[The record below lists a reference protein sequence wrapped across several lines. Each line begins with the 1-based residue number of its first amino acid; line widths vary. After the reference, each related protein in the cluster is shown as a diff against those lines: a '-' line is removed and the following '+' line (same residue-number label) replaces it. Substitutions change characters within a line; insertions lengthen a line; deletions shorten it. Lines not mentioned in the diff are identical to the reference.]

1 MKKFE
6 STIALCIIC
15 LLGVIFQHAYVN
27 EFPSH
32 THAWAQ
38 GDRYALSL
46 GFVENNLDFFHP
58 QTYVLNHQFPGNF
71 EVPSAERITAVNFP
85 IHDYIP
91 AIFMKLLH
99 SSAPWIFRIYI
110 LLYSFAALFFLFQ
123 LTQLLTKDFLKSLL
137 VLLFA
142 ACSPVFVYY
151 QSGFL
156 PTLPSL
162 ANAIIGLYFYVKYLQ
177 ESQSKNLNFALA
189 FLTLGALARTT
200 FLLPL
205 IAVFGLEVLRTMKKE
220 IAFKSIVQPFLIAA
234 ILLFASAAYES
245 TLQSTYGSLFLN
257 HLLPAQNLQEAKEI
271 IQYVYETWSLHY
283 FSKEQYFLFVLVLL
297 AALFLFFKKKT
308 NANKIQRQIALLA
321 GAYFLGCVLFA
332 IAMLQQFPAHD
343 YYFLDSFFLPIL
355 LVFILA
361 LSTLPTFN
369 HSPRIFSLA
378 LLLLSVPLV
387 ASALHTQ
394 TLKRESGSWDRVA
407 ATTLNF
413 QGSAE
418 FLDALKIKRD
428 ATILVLDA
436 YAPNIPFLLLRRKG
450 FAVLSTSKENLQ
462 KALQWNFDYIIVQ
475 NEFFVSDIFSNYPE
489 ILTRIKKIADNGKI
503 SVCALTPSKQD
514 LSDFIGLKN
523 KVPFLHEKINFDTV
537 PNMHWQNTESTT
549 AQAYSGKHSGLVTPT
564 MDYGI
569 SYKSSEI
576 KLLAKRGS
584 TLHVKAHFF
593 SNKPTTA
600 EIAVYIHSKGEN
612 IFYKTFALADL
623 LKTTKQWQKAEL
635 LIYLPQ
641 TSDAPC
647 EFGININNNQ
657 HDSLYYDDF
666 ELNLY

>member
-6 STIALCIIC
+6 SSIAICIIC

-27 EFPSH
+27 EFPSY

-38 GDRYALSL
+38 GDRYALAL

-91 AIFMKLLH
+91 AIFMKLFH
-99 SSAPWIFRIYI
+99 SSAPCIFRIYI

-123 LTQLLTKDFLKSLL
+123 LTQILTKDFYKSLF

-151 QSGFL
+151 QAGFL
-156 PTLPSL
+156 PTIPSL

-177 ESQSKNLNFALA
+177 EGKHKNLNAAVA
-189 FLTLGALARTT
+189 FLVLGSLARTT

-234 ILLFASAAYES
+234 IVLFASAAYES
-245 TLQSTYGSLFLN
+245 HLQSAYGSLFLN

-355 LVFILA
+355 LVFILTLGA
-361 LSTLPTFN
+361 LPHFN
-369 HSPRIFSLA
+369 SAPRLFSLA

-387 ASALHTQ
+387 ATALQTQ

-407 ATTLNF
+407 ATTSNF
-413 QGSAE
+413 EGSAE

-462 KALQWNFDYIIVQ
+462 KALQWNFDYIVIQ
-475 NEFFVSDIFSNYPE
+475 NEFFVSDIFVNYPE
-489 ILTRIKKIADNGKI
+489 ILSRITKIADNGKI

-523 KVPFLHEKINFDTV
+523 KVPFLHDKITFDTV
-537 PNMHWQNTESTT
+537 PNMHWQNTESTN
-549 AQAYSGKHSGLVTPT
+549 AQAYLGKHAGLVTPA

-576 KLLAKRGS
+576 TLLQQRSS
-584 TLHVKAHFF
+584 TLHLTAHFF
-593 SNKPTTA
+593 TNKPTTA

-612 IFYKTFALADL
+612 IFYKTFALSDL
-623 LKTTKQWQKAEL
+623 LKTTKQWEKIDL
-635 LIYLPQ
+635 LLYLPQ
-641 TSDAPC
+641 TSDAAC

-657 HDSLYYDDF
+657 HDSLYYDDVEF
-666 ELNLY
+666 RLY